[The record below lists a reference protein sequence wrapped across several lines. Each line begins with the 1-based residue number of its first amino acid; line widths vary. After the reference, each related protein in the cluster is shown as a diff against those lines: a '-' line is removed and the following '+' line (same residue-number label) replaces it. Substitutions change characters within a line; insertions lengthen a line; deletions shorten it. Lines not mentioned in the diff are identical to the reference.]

1 MWLLTLLFV
10 LTNLWIGWM
19 LFVYLHVIWF
29 VGVFRPRKEP
39 VFPSEWPRIS
49 VIVPCYNEQERI
61 IDKLENLRKLD
72 YPRDRLEI
80 VFADGGSR
88 DSTVSLLKEA
98 IRDDEP
104 IRLVACPLGGKI
116 NQINHVLPSLGG
128 EIIVNTDVDADVAA
142 DSLQWIAGEFNI
154 NPNAWVV
161 GAYCRPS
168 GAIAIEEYYWQTQN
182 KGRYLE
188 SDAGAC
194 PIAIAQCYAF
204 RKELLEAFP
213 EDVVADDI
221 YVALLA
227 STLGRDSVYSRHAA
241 AFELRGPANVV
252 EFLSHKLRKSNAYLR
267 ETLRFVYR
275 LPEMSTTVRVMLLTR
290 ISQQLLLPWAMVLW
304 LLIAGALLTLF
315 RFDLVTFGV
324 VFLLVLLLVSR
335 SVFQSIKLP
344 QESSASLGTIL
355 TGYILTNVILLATAL
370 SYPYLRQDSSYSRLA
385 SDTPA
390 KAPVG
395 PGNTTEEDS
404 REPDRGTGA

>member
-1 MWLLTLLFV
+1 
-10 LTNLWIGWM
+10 
-19 LFVYLHVIWF
+19 
-29 VGVFRPRKEP
+29 
-39 VFPSEWPRIS
+39 
-49 VIVPCYNEQERI
+49 
-61 IDKLENLRKLD
+61 
-72 YPRDRLEI
+72 
-80 VFADGGSR
+80 
-88 DSTVSLLKEA
+88 
-98 IRDDEP
+98 
-104 IRLVACPLGGKI
+104 
-116 NQINHVLPSLGG
+116 
-128 EIIVNTDVDADVAA
+128 
-142 DSLQWIAGEFNI
+142 
-154 NPNAWVV
+154 
-161 GAYCRPS
+161 
-168 GAIAIEEYYWQTQN
+168 YWQTQN

-188 SDAGAC
+188 SDGGAC

-241 AFELRGPANVV
+241 AVELRGPSNIF

-315 RFDLVTFGV
+315 RFDIVTFGV

-370 SYPYLRQDSSYSRLA
+370 SYPYLKQDSSYSRLS
-385 SDTPA
+385 SDVSKRESGHGA
-390 KAPVG
+390 KPE
-395 PGNTTEEDS
+395 PKTEELPSESDH
-404 REPDRGTGA
+404 GTGS